1 MSSPSLVGRKLE
13 VDTLSDLLRT
23 GGPLVVGGPAGIGK
37 SSLLLEAERSA
48 RERGMKVLRA
58 TGVQSESHLPFS
70 GLHQLLRSILDGVDQ
85 LPDPQR
91 DAFRAAFG
99 VTEEEP
105 PNLFL
110 VGLGTLNLLTDAAG
124 DAGLLAIADDAQWL
138 DHGTC
143 AVLTFVAR
151 RLGTA
156 DPVALLV
163 ALREGHET
171 PLADAD
177 LAAMRLEGL
186 NEFGAEELLDAHAPQ
201 LSPSVRERLLR
212 EAAGNPLALV
222 ELPAALASEQLAG
235 TMALP
240 ELLPLTER
248 LEHAFA
254 ARVEELPA
262 TTKTQ
267 LLVAALNDS
276 DDLSEVL
283 AASAAMVGEADA
295 VHSLELAA
303 LKGLVDLDAVH
314 VRFRHPLMRSAV
326 AQVASGAERR
336 AVHAAL
342 AQVLT
347 THPDRRAWHR
357 AASIVGTDHNV
368 AMELEAAA
376 RRAERR
382 GAIAAAVAG
391 VERAA
396 ELSSDPRDR
405 ARRLMRAAELA
416 FELGRRD
423 LVSRLL
429 QLAELLEL
437 GELERGRVTWIR
449 EMIAQRI
456 LGTEEIRSLIG
467 VADRARELGD
477 RNLAIDLT
485 WLVAQRCYWS
495 APDEEARA
503 AVLGAAARLGSV
515 EDDLRLL
522 AIVAYAAPTE
532 RGREVVAAV
541 SSRPSEPDTDPEAA
555 RLLGTAAAVVG
566 AFALAA
572 PVLASSA
579 AGLRA
584 RGRLGHLARVLVLE
598 GWAACH
604 LADWTLAVPAAEEA
618 RAFAAEAEEPLW
630 EAGAKVVQAQI
641 AALRGDTE
649 EVERLTAE
657 IERIGLPLHVNFL
670 LAAAQIAR
678 GMSALGGGR
687 HDEAYEHLR
696 RLFDPVDPAHH
707 SLISTL
713 AVGGLAEAAAHSER
727 TADARAVL
735 EMLSPLED
743 RAASPTFSAGM
754 RFGRA
759 LLADDGEA
767 EPLFQAALDADLS
780 GLPFDRARVLLAY
793 GAWLRRRRRVAEA
806 RAPLRAARDA
816 FDAIGASPWSDR
828 ARQELRASGETSR
841 PRTPELRDRL
851 TPQELQIAQMA
862 AEGLSNR
869 EIGHRLYLS
878 HRTVGSH
885 LYRIFPKLGIAARS
899 ELRDVLTSAGA
910 VAGPVT

>member
-1 MSSPSLVGRKLE
+1 MAPMSSPVLVGRKRE
-13 VDTLSDLLRT
+13 VDTIVDLLRT
-23 GGPLVVGGPAGIGK
+23 GGPLLVSGPAGIGK
-37 SSLLLEAERSA
+37 SSVLVEAERSA
-48 RERGMKVLRA
+48 RERGMQVLRA
-58 TGVQSESHLPFS
+58 TGVQSESHLPFA
-70 GLHQLLRSILDGVDQ
+70 GLHQLLRSVLDGVDR

-91 DAFRAAFG
+91 DALRAAFG
-99 VTEEEP
+99 VTEAEP

-110 VGLGTLNLLTDAAG
+110 VGLGTLNLLTDEAG
-124 DAGLLAIADDAQWL
+124 EAGLVAIADDAQWL
-138 DHGTC
+138 DHGTG

-151 RLGTA
+151 RLGT
-156 DPVALLV
+156 DPVSLIV
-163 ALREGHET
+163 GIREGHES

-177 LAAMRLEGL
+177 LVTLRLEGL
-186 NEFGAEELLDAHAPQ
+186 DDVGADELLDAQAPQ
-201 LSPSVRERLLR
+201 LSPSVRDRLLR

-235 TMALP
+235 AVALP
-240 ELLPLTER
+240 ELLPLTQR

-254 ARVEELPA
+254 ARVEELPP

-267 LLVAALNDS
+267 LLIAALNDS
-276 DDLSEVL
+276 DDLSEAL
-283 AASAAMVGEADA
+283 AASAAMAGEADA
-295 VHSLELAA
+295 VHSLEVAA
-303 LKGLVDLDAVH
+303 QGGLIDLDAVD

-336 AVHAAL
+336 AVHAVL

-347 THPDRRAWHR
+347 AHPDRRAWHR
-357 AASIVGTDHNV
+357 AASIVGADDDV
-368 AMELEAAA
+368 AMELEATA

-391 VERAA
+391 LERAA
-396 ELSSDPRDR
+396 ELSGDPPDR

-456 LGTEEIRSLIG
+456 LGTAEIRSLVA
-467 VADRARELGD
+467 VADRARKLGD

-495 APDEEARA
+495 APEEDARA
-503 AVLGAAARLGSV
+503 AVLEAAARLGSI

-541 SSRPSEPDTDPEAA
+541 SSTPLDPDADPEAA
-555 RLLGTAAAVVG
+555 RLLGTAAAAVG

-572 PVLASSA
+572 PALASSA

-598 GWAACH
+598 GWAASQV
-604 LADWTLAVPAAEEA
+604 ADWTLAVPAAEEA
-618 RAFAAEAEEPLW
+618 RAFASEAAEPLW
-630 EAGAKVVQAQI
+630 EAGAKVVQTQI

-657 IERIGLPLHVNFL
+657 IERIGLPLRVNFL

-678 GMSALGGGR
+678 GVSALGGGR
-687 HDEAYEHLR
+687 YDEAYEHLR
-696 RLFDPVDPAHH
+696 RLFDPADPAHH

-713 AVGGLAEAAAHSER
+713 AVGGLAEAAAHSGC

-735 EMLSPLED
+735 EMVSPLED
-743 RAASPTFSAGM
+743 LAASPTFHAGM

-759 LLADDGEA
+759 LLADDEEA

-793 GAWLRRRRRVAEA
+793 GAWLRRRRRIMEA

-816 FDAIGASPWSDR
+816 FDAIGASPWGDR

-899 ELRDVLTSAGA
+899 ELRDALTTAGA
-910 VAGPVT
+910 VT